1 MKYKKKILCF
11 FLCIAL
17 MTGLFP
23 VSAAFAAADWPT
35 DVSISADG
43 GILMDA
49 GSGAILYEKNS
60 REAYYP
66 ASITK
71 ILTALVILENCD
83 LDETVTFSNEAVN
96 TLEPGASI
104 LGARAGDQLSVRECL
119 YALLLQS
126 ANEVANA
133 LAEHCSGSIDAFAE
147 LMNEKAR
154 SLGCTS
160 SNFANPSGLNDEN
173 HYTSAYDMALI
184 SQAAFSN
191 PTFVEIDSTTYYDVP
206 AGKLK
211 QYPDGWRYYAHHRM
225 LKKNDSLY
233 YDGVIGGKTGYTS
246 LAGNTLV
253 TCAERDGL
261 KLIAVVLNGHQTHYS
276 DTKALFDFGFRNFKS
291 VSVAGQDS
299 VYQDIEND
307 LAIGGIHMGGSI
319 RLSVGKNSAVTL
331 PSEGDFSDVSSSLS
345 YTLEEAAPSSA
356 VARIDYTYGGRNVGH
371 AYLEAVNVPAY
382 TPDPSMLAELAES
395 TGAVNETAKADSG
408 LETGE
413 TEQADTPESSR
424 ADEDGSGVQEKDEKP
439 ETTGSKAPEK
449 KDRSPMVSI
458 LIKGISVLAVIA
470 VIGAAIFGFLTYR
483 AHKERAERIL
493 RQQRR
498 EKRLK
503 KWGYSTKEFDQ
514 IMEEHLRSKSQI
526 KKPGLRDRWKKLY
539 ADGAPFKRPI
549 DHFPCF
555 FVFSR
560 SARRTL
566 ASSFFRATN
575 SAPSSPTSFWV
586 FTTKIEPS
594 SAFFIRIF
602 PFISPCSGHAARQR

>member
-60 REAYYP
+60 WEAYYP

-133 LAEHCSGSIDAFAE
+133 LAEHCSGSIDAFAK

-307 LAIGGIHMGGSI
+307 LAIGGIHLGGSI
-319 RLSVGKNSAVTL
+319 RLSVGKNSSVTL

-356 VARIDYTYGGRNVGH
+356 VARIDYTYGDRNVGH

-439 ETTGSKAPEK
+439 ETADSKAPEK
-449 KDRSPMVSI
+449 KDRSPVISI

-526 KKPGLRDRWKKLY
+526 KKPGLRDRWKK
-539 ADGAPFKRPI
+539 
-549 DHFPCF
+549 
-555 FVFSR
+555 
-560 SARRTL
+560 
-566 ASSFFRATN
+566 
-575 SAPSSPTSFWV
+575 
-586 FTTKIEPS
+586 
-594 SAFFIRIF
+594 
-602 PFISPCSGHAARQR
+602 